1 MTDCRHVCIGLS
13 QAQLCGRLP
22 LCLNIVGNLVRT
34 YGGSGWEEEI
44 PQILKKD
51 MKSLASGEG
60 AEGGECLNLQQRVIQ
75 SGLDSLAGSEAESIV
90 LLFKGMAV
98 FAEDQVVPVGIL
110 SVLWVSIDPKEHK
123 PLSGMK
129 VRQWVS
135 QLLSRSILLGSASA
149 GVSMHDVSGTM
160 HTKCTF
166 STDLLYLYYRSC
178 AISR

>member
-1 MTDCRHVCIGLS
+1 MCALS

-60 AEGGECLNLQQRVIQ
+60 AEGGESLNLQQRVIQ
-75 SGLDSLAGSEAESIV
+75 SGLDSLAGSEAASIV

-110 SVLWVSIDPKEHK
+110 SVLWVSLDPKEHK

-135 QLLSRSILLGSASA
+135 QLLSRSIILGSATD
-149 GVSMHDVSGTM
+149 GVSVSR
-160 HTKCTF
+160 
-166 STDLLYLYYRSC
+166 LLHRVHVIFNAC
-178 AISR
+178 DR